1 MPILA
6 DAIAGPVVVL
16 LGLAA
21 FGLLVLLIALV
32 EAVVL
37 WLLKWGGLWQALR
50 DAFLMNVVSAL
61 VGFVLNL
68 FAGDWDAISPLV
80 PLLVAWLLSVLV
92 EGAVLML
99 LRRHPPRLTWLAA
112 VAANVASYAI
122 IGLLMI
128 TGVANA

>member
-16 LGLAA
+16 FGLVAG
-21 FGLLVLLIALV
+21 GLLVLLIALV

-37 WLLKWGGLWQALR
+37 WLLKWGGFWQALR

-61 VGFVLNL
+61 AGLVLNF

-92 EGAVLML
+92 EGAVLLL